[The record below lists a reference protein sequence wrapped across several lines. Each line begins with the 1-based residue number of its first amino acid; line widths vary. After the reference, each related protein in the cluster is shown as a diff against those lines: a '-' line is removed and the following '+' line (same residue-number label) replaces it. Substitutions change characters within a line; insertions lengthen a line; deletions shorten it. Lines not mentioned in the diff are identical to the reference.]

1 MKKLTTLL
9 IFFIIGIFGS
19 IHAYENLPAILDG
32 SMSLYDFDT
41 VDASPFPDSLKIIH
55 IDYIARHGARYLT
68 SESKVKNV
76 LEILEKSRLKGS
88 ITAKGEKCMLFLD
101 SIRSF
106 SADKWGL
113 LSDIGIEEER
123 RLADDMAKR
132 FPEIFENKTDMASS
146 ISSYVPRVVETMD
159 YFTIALT
166 EKFQGLETN
175 SASGRRFDDLTRF
188 FVSDSIYNAWR
199 ENGNWK
205 KVYDSFY
212 DMYIPVGPARR
223 LVGNDSGMTEKELR
237 RLSYDLYKVLQG
249 LRAMNFGIPTTEWM
263 TVEEY
268 KRCWETTNLEK
279 YFQYSVSYL
288 SDIPARGAIN
298 VLDFLDK
305 NLNQLIEG
313 KLEDLPGSFCGIF
326 GHAETLLPVM
336 AIMDLKGTVA
346 LQSDY
351 TAIAER
357 WSDAEL
363 VPLAANIAIIYAQYD
378 EEGIFAAIRLNGRNI
393 PPIPDN
399 PELIV
404 PIRELSAFWKSRI
417 EKFRE

>member
-9 IFFIIGIFGS
+9 IFSIIGIFGS
-19 IHAYENLPAILDG
+19 IAYENLPEILDG

-41 VDASPFPDSLKIIH
+41 VEASPFPDSLKVIH

-88 ITAKGEKCMLFLD
+88 ITAKGEGFILFLD
-101 SIRSF
+101 SIRNF
-106 SADKWGL
+106 SAGKWGL
-113 LSDIGIEEER
+113 LSDIGIEQER
-123 RLADDMAKR
+123 RLAEDMAKR
-132 FPEIFENKTDMASS
+132 FPEIFEKETGMVSS
-146 ISSYVPRVVETMD
+146 VSSYVPRVVETMD

-166 EKFQGLETN
+166 ERFQGLETN

-199 ENGNWK
+199 EQGNWK
-205 KVYDSFY
+205 KVYDNFS
-212 DMYIPVGPARR
+212 DMYVPVGPARR
-223 LVGNDSGMTEKELR
+223 LVGNDSGMSEKELR

-249 LRAMNFGIPTTEWM
+249 LRAMNFGVPTTEWM

-268 KRCWETTNLEK
+268 KRCWEATNLEK
-279 YFQYSVSYL
+279 YFQYSVSSL

-298 VLDFLDK
+298 VLNFLDN
-305 NLNQLIEG
+305 NLNKLIEG
-313 KLEDLPGSFCGIF
+313 KSEDLPGTFCGIF
-326 GHAETLLPVM
+326 GHAETLLPIM

-346 LQSDY
+346 LQPDY
-351 TAIAER
+351 TALAES
-357 WSDAEL
+357 WNDAEL
-363 VPLAANIAIIYAQYD
+363 VPLAANIAIIYAQDD
-378 EEGIFAAIRLNGRNI
+378 EEEIFAAIRLNGHNI
-393 PPIPDN
+393 PPITGN

-404 PIRELSAFWKSRI
+404 PIRDLSAFWKSRI
-417 EKFRE
+417 EKFKD